1 MGILSCTINCLKYA
15 LLGYWIYGP
24 ILSTH
29 HILMKPQ
36 HKENKRGKKAKRQV
50 FKNDA
55 VGCLKALKEKG
66 KENIL

>member
-1 MGILSCTINCLKYA
+1 
-15 LLGYWIYGP
+15 
-24 ILSTH
+24 
-29 HILMKPQ
+29 MKPQ